1 MTFEVIIL
9 LFLPKQKHSLSDLKR
24 LYWQAGVLN
33 KPTVFIFSDNQVVE
47 EVFLE
52 DINNI
57 LSSGEIPSLYNDEE
71 FDEVQIH
78 GV

>member
-1 MTFEVIIL
+1 
-9 LFLPKQKHSLSDLKR
+9 
-24 LYWQAGVLN
+24 
-33 KPTVFIFSDNQVVE
+33 VE

-78 GV
+78 DV